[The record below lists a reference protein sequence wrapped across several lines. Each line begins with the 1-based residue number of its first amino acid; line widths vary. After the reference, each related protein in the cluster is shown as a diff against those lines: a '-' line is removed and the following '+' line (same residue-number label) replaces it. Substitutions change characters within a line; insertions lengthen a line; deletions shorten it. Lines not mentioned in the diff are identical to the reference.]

1 LRNGAANPI
10 ISVGSET
17 LTEHGTGGY
26 RMPRTAQTR
35 ERRRAWPVWPLA
47 LLVALLVISGSWIL
61 WALGGVTPEDGEEIR
76 VRVVLPEGAS
86 ASQIAASL
94 QEKGLIRSSTVF
106 HGLARLSGKDSS
118 LKAGEYEFGQGESVA
133 GILSA
138 ISSGRVVTV
147 QVTIPEGLTAVE
159 IARVFE
165 ERGLAEKEEMIAL
178 MDHPSEDLREDF
190 PFLHEGASLEG
201 YLFPDTY
208 EFANGVSA
216 ARIVRSMLRRF
227 QQTGQAALENHPSRP
242 LHLKDREILILAS
255 IVEREAKLSRER
267 PIIADVFLNRLERGI
282 MLGSCATV
290 QYVLPVQ
297 KERLLEKDL
306 EVDSP
311 YNTYKNAGL
320 PPGPI
325 CNPGLASIE
334 AVLNPEPGDYL
345 YFVSAGDGS
354 HVFSKTYTEHL
365 QAKARI
371 NREAQSSR

>member
-1 LRNGAANPI
+1 
-10 ISVGSET
+10 
-17 LTEHGTGGY
+17 
-26 RMPRTAQTR
+26 M
-35 ERRRAWPVWPLA
+35 
-47 LLVALLVISGSWIL
+47 
-61 WALGGVTPEDGEEIR
+61 
-76 VRVVLPEGAS
+76 
-86 ASQIAASL
+86 
-94 QEKGLIRSSTVF
+94 
-106 HGLARLSGKDSS
+106 
-118 LKAGEYEFGQGESVA
+118 
-133 GILSA
+133 
-138 ISSGRVVTV
+138 
-147 QVTIPEGLTAVE
+147 
-159 IARVFE
+159 
-165 ERGLAEKEEMIAL
+165 
-178 MDHPSEDLREDF
+178 
-190 PFLHEGASLEG
+190 EG

-290 QYVLPVQ
+290 QYVLPS
-297 KERLLEKDL
+297 RRSAFSKDL